1 MRLPEDSCLVLLK
14 WHFVVLTIF
23 ISIGGFI
30 GEHSQKQTTYPFSLT
45 SYSSLHNYFMS
56 LPSSVSITLFFDIK
70 GITSSVIT
78 GENVTVGVQILG
90 GSISSG
96 CTRYVKKSMKD
107 SILSTFLC
115 YAHVYLYN
123 WHTSETWRELPSHY
137 CRLSNRYHQ
146 HVLCQVYRV
155 DGIYARG
162 HRSLTCLGCLWDSRH
177 HLRQTDQKARGNQS
191 TPIDLQLGSPAL
203 HLDNPQLRCER
214 PDLGCR
220 TLLTRLCWLKSHL

>member
-45 SYSSLHNYFMS
+45 SYSSLQNYFMS
-56 LPSSVSITLFFDIK
+56 LSSSVSITLFFDIK
-70 GITSSVIT
+70 VITSSVIT

-96 CTRYVKKSMKD
+96 SMPYVKKSMKD

-123 WHTSETWRELPSHY
+123 WQYLGNLTWTSF
-137 CRLSNRYHQ
+137 
-146 HVLCQVYRV
+146 
-155 DGIYARG
+155 
-162 HRSLTCLGCLWDSRH
+162 
-177 HLRQTDQKARGNQS
+177 
-191 TPIDLQLGSPAL
+191 
-203 HLDNPQLRCER
+203 
-214 PDLGCR
+214 
-220 TLLTRLCWLKSHL
+220 TLLQTVKQIPSTCSMSSISSRWYLCTWSSFSYLFGLPVG